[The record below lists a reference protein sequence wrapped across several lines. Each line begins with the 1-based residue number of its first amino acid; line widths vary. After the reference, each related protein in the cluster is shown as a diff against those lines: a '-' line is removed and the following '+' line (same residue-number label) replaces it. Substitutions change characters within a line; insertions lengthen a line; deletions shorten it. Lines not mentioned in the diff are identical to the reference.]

1 MKTRIFK
8 SVFLTLVTATIFI
21 SCTKDSDVEIPA
33 FKPMLFSE
41 DFSVGAT
48 ALADKGWTIFPEVG
62 TVNWNVG
69 VYHSDAYAVFTTYGS
84 TPAQPINVAWLISP
98 SFDMDAHE
106 GEKLLFQAAQAYV
119 SNSANSLE
127 VFAST
132 NFDGDVTHVL
142 AATWTPLN
150 FTHPTLTYAENFNY
164 VDSQVD
170 LSAFTGKIHIAFKVK
185 GSGTDNTLDGTYQI
199 DNIRVIY

>member
-1 MKTRIFK
+1 MKKTIFK
-8 SVFLTLVTATIFI
+8 SVFLTLLILTVLT
-21 SCTKDSDVEIPA
+21 SCTKDGDVEIQA

-41 DFSVGAT
+41 DFSVGGT
-48 ALADKGWTIFPEVG
+48 TLADKGWIIFPEVG
-62 TVNWNVG
+62 TVNWTVG
-69 VYHSDAYAVFTTYGS
+69 AYHSEAYAVFTTYGS
-84 TPAQPINVAWLISP
+84 TPAQPVNIAWLISP
-98 SFDMDAHE
+98 SFDMDAHD
-106 GEKLLFQAAQAYV
+106 GEQLLFQAAQAYV

-132 NFDGDVTHVL
+132 NFDGNATHVV

-164 VDSQVD
+164 VNSQVD